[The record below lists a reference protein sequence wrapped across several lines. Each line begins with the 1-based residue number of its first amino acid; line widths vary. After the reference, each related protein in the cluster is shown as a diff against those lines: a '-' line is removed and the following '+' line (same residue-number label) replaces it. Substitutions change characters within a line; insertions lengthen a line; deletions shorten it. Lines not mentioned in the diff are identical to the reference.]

1 MSSIVRLM
9 NCNTISAESVVAGTA
24 LKLYFLDKSLGERAE
39 NWDSP
44 RSEQRIAKP
53 ISAGLIS
60 TRLPGTALF
69 RADWLQAEDHAS
81 PLKATLKISM

>member
-1 MSSIVRLM
+1 MRPNWRVSDSQVSVFYRHFGVR
-9 NCNTISAESVVAGTA
+9 
-24 LKLYFLDKSLGERAE
+24 
-39 NWDSP
+39 
-44 RSEQRIAKP
+44 QRIARP